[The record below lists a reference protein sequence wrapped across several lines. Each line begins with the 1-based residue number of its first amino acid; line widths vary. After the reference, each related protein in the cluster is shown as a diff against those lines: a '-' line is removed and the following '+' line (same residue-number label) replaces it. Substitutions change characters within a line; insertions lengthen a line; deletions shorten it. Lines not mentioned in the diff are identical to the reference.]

1 MRQTLFQ
8 ISFGSPWTFW
18 TPNPNT
24 GWPEVGV
31 IWIWM
36 IVMAAYTAYDAWR
49 LRGTP
54 ENPSLA
60 KSAAWILAGIPIG
73 LLLQQFLPGKSM
85 PVFGYGFLVML
96 GFLIAVITAQG
107 RLKRLGID
115 PELAWDAGM
124 WLLVGGVFGG
134 RLFYLL
140 QYHKQV
146 YAKART
152 FADFAFATVNLTAG
166 GLVLIGAL
174 AGGGIGFVLFCR
186 SRKLSMA
193 DVADAF
199 TPSVFLGIGFGRI
212 GCLLNGC
219 CFGDRCELPWGIAF
233 PHGSV
238 PWEILKDRGF
248 VAANAPFTMPLHPTQ
263 IYSSIDGFLI
273 ALITTVLF
281 YERRWKGE
289 VFGWGCVIYSVT
301 RFLMEFLRGDEMGQL
316 GTGLTI
322 SQLYSLGIAALGAI
336 VLIWQGRRVG
346 SPSPAAPV
354 AAASPAVTPSS

>member
-18 TPNPNT
+18 TPNPAT
-24 GWPEVGV
+24 RWPEIGV
-31 IWIWM
+31 IWVWI

-49 LRGTP
+49 LRGAP
-54 ENPSLA
+54 EKPSIGKSLA
-60 KSAAWILAGIPIG
+60 WIFAGIPIG
-73 LLLQQFLPGKSM
+73 LILSQVFPGKSM

-96 GFLIAVITAQG
+96 GFLTAVITAQG
-107 RLKRLGID
+107 RLKRIGVD

-146 YAKART
+146 YGEVKSFPEAV
-152 FADFAFATVNLTAG
+152 FATINLTAG

-174 AGGGIGFVLFCR
+174 LGGGLGFLAFCR
-186 SRKLSMA
+186 ARKLSA
-193 DVADAF
+193 PDLADAF

-219 CFGDRCELPWGIAF
+219 CFGDRCELPWGLAF

-238 PWEILKDRGF
+238 PFTILKERGF
-248 VAANAPFTMPLHPTQ
+248 VAPDAAFTMPLHPTQ
-263 IYSSIDGFLI
+263 IYSSIDGFLL
-273 ALITTVLF
+273 ALITAVLF
-281 YERRWKGE
+281 SERRWKGE
-289 VFGWGCVIYSVT
+289 VFGWGCVLYSVT

-322 SQLYSLGIAALGAI
+322 SQLYSIGIAVFGTI
-336 VLIWQGRRVG
+336 VLVWHGRRVRPG
-346 SPSPAAPV
+346 AAP
-354 AAASPAVTPSS
+354 ALHKS

>member
-8 ISFGSPWTFW
+8 ISFGHPWTFW
-18 TPNPNT
+18 TPNKDT

-31 IWIWM
+31 AWVWM
-36 IVMAAYTAYDAWR
+36 LVMALYAAYDSWR
-49 LRGTP
+49 LGNSP
-54 ENPSLA
+54 DKPSLKASLAWFFAGVA
-60 KSAAWILAGIPIG
+60 KG
-73 LLLQQFLPGKSM
+73 LVLHHVFPGKSM

-96 GFLIAVITAQG
+96 GFLTGVITAQT
-107 RLKRLGID
+107 RLKRIGID

-124 WLLVGGVFGG
+124 WLLVGGVIGG

-140 QYHKQV
+140 QYHRQV
-146 YAKART
+146 YAKANNLQ
-152 FADFAFATVNLTAG
+152 DFLFATVNLTAG

-174 AGGGIGFVLFCR
+174 AGGGLGFLAFCR
-186 SRKLSMA
+186 ARKLSPL

-219 CFGDRCELPWGIAF
+219 CFGDRCELPWGISF
-233 PHGSV
+233 PKGSV
-238 PWEILKDRGF
+238 TWEILSQRGF
-248 VAANAPFTMPLHPTQ
+248 VAPDAPFTMPLHPTQ

-281 YERRWKGE
+281 YDRRWKGE

-301 RFLMEFLRGDEMGQL
+301 RFLMEFVRGDEMGQL

-322 SQLYSLGIAALGAI
+322 SQLYSLAIGALGAI
-336 VLIWQGRRVG
+336 VLVWHGRRVTA
-346 SPSPAAPV
+346 PA
-354 AAASPAVTPSS
+354 T